1 MASALMSRILGAT
14 CPTTNMATIDS
25 RSSLTHTIRKEK
37 LMSKQSVVVIKIF
50 PTPPEVSA
58 EQIKKMVDN
67 LRKAAVADATLE
79 IGHSYEQE
87 VFIEAGVVTKSAQDR
102 NTMNLLADRLLH
114 AVVDA
119 APDVL
124 VECHM
129 YPITGIAF
137 KRFRPDEQDVEN
149 KLPPV

>member
-1 MASALMSRILGAT
+1 
-14 CPTTNMATIDS
+14 
-25 RSSLTHTIRKEK
+25 
-37 LMSKQSVVVIKIF
+37 MSKQSVVVIKIF

-79 IGHSYEQE
+79 IAPEDVRITCLDGHSYEQE

>member
-1 MASALMSRILGAT
+1 M
-14 CPTTNMATIDS
+14 
-25 RSSLTHTIRKEK
+25 
-37 LMSKQSVVVIKIF
+37 KI
-50 PTPPEVSA
+50 TYD
-58 EQIKKMVDN
+58 KK
-67 LRKAAVADATLE
+67 ADAINIVFKKGRVKKTLE
-79 IGHSYEQE
+79 IAPEDVRITCLDGHSYEQE